1 MRLTIWDILSIILL
15 VALVLVGVIVAQI
28 FIDPYAAV
36 NPFPPATLPAPIQLP
51 TSTNTPR
58 VLPPTWTPTAPTG
71 GQATLRPTSTLPATA
86 TGFVLPTA
94 TNTPT
99 PTRTVTPTPTVTR
112 TPTKTLVPT
121 LTNSPVPTA
130 TNTETTPV
138 TP

>member
-28 FIDPYAAV
+28 FIDPYTSV

-51 TSTNTPR
+51 TATNTPR
-58 VLPPTWTPTAPTG
+58 VLPATWTPTPQPGA
-71 GQATLRPTSTLPATA
+71 QSTLRPTSTLPATA
-86 TGFVLPTA
+86 TGFVLPTS

-99 PTRTVTPTPTVTR
+99 ATSTVTSTPTVTR

-121 LTNSPVPTA
+121 WTNSPVPTA
-130 TNTETTPV
+130 TTEPTAGTP
-138 TP
+138 